1 MRWGGKFKKML
12 VAKEIVKMYCEV
24 SEDEFETWLDNN
36 IQKLVDREMK
46 QIVDAHNAGRNDR
59 HNDFGRTGE
68 EYYLEVSGSPFA

>member
-1 MRWGGKFKKML
+1 MRWGGKLKKML

-36 IQKLVDREMK
+36 IQKLVEREMK
-46 QIVDAHNAGRNDR
+46 QIIDAHNAGRSDR

-68 EYYLEVSGSPFA
+68 EYYSEVSDSPFA